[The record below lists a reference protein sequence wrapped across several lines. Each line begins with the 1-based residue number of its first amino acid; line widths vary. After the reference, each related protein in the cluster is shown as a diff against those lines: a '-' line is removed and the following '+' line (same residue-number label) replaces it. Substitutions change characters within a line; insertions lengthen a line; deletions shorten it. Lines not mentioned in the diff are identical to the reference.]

1 MPFTQFTSL
10 DFDEIKTSIKD
21 YIRANTTFTGYD
33 YEGSNLSVL
42 INILAYNTYLTAYN
56 SNMIANEV
64 FLDTSTLRE
73 NIVSLA
79 RNVGYVPRSRKAA
92 QAIISFNITGLPE
105 TYRTVTL
112 DSGLVCIGSGVD
124 GNFKF
129 SIPEKITVPV
139 RSGTA
144 SFSNITVYEGTFLS
158 QSWIV
163 DTNEPDIK
171 YDLPNSF
178 VDTSTIRVSVRDTEL
193 ESAKTDY
200 TLVDNIINVKNDS
213 RIYLIQE
220 INDERHRIL
229 FGDGV
234 IGRKL
239 ENNNQIEA
247 TYITSS
253 GEEGNGVSNFIFS
266 GVVFPNNDESN
277 LPISTG
283 ISLISTN
290 TPSNGGAEIDSI
302 SSIKYLST
310 RLYSSQ
316 YRAVTARDYEAIIPY
331 IYDNIESV
339 SAYGGEELTPPQY
352 GKVFAAIKPKNS
364 NYLSTFAKR
373 QILEKLKSYSI
384 AGIVIELIDL
394 KYLNVETTSS
404 IYYNSSY
411 VGDVDAL
418 RTRVSNS
425 LLEYSKTID
434 VNKFGGRFKFSK
446 IVSLIDQSDPAIIS
460 NITKVKMVRNL
471 KVNKNVYTQYELCFG
486 NKFHLDANGYNIKS
500 TAFNVSGIEGNLYFS
515 DIPESSTEGRL
526 FIFKVLPQNQILII
540 KRNAGKVYYS
550 TGEIIID
557 TISISNTQ
565 RDENI
570 VEFEISPDSND
581 VIGKQDLYIHYAT
594 NNSEIT
600 MILDTITS
608 GYSNSGSTYISTS
621 SYPSTTKYIR
631 A

>member
-277 LPISTG
+277 PPISTG

-290 TPSNGGAEIDSI
+290 TPSNGGAEIESI

>member
-10 DFDEIKTSIKD
+10 DFDEVKTSIKD

-56 SNMIANEV
+56 SNMIANEA
-64 FLDTSTLRE
+64 FLDTATLRE
-73 NIVSLA
+73 NIVALA

-163 DTNEPDIK
+163 NTNEPDIK

-178 VDTSTIRVSVRDTEL
+178 VDTSTIRVSVRNTASD
-193 ESAKTDY
+193 SVKADY
-200 TLVDNIINVKNDS
+200 TLVDNIVNVKNDS
-213 RIYLIQE
+213 KIYLIQE

-239 ENNNQIEA
+239 ENNNQIDA

-266 GVVFPNNDESN
+266 GVVFPNSDESN
-277 LPISTG
+277 SIAAG

-290 TPSNGGAEIDSI
+290 VPSNGGAEIESI

-384 AGIVIELIDL
+384 AGIVTELVDL

-411 VGDVDAL
+411 VGDIDAL
-418 RTRVSNS
+418 KTSVSNS

-471 KVNKNVYTQYELCFG
+471 KVNKNVYNQYELCFG
-486 NKFHLDANGYNIKS
+486 NKFHSDPNGYNIKS
-500 TAFNVSGIEGNLYFS
+500 TAFNVSGIDGNLYFS
-515 DIPESSTEGRL
+515 DIPESSNVGRL
-526 FIFKVLPQNQILII
+526 FIFKVLPQNQILIV
-540 KRNAGKVYYS
+540 KRNAGKVYYN

-565 RDENI
+565 RDESI
-570 VEFEISPDSND
+570 VEFEVSPDSND

-600 MILDTITS
+600 MVLDTITS
-608 GYSNSGSTYISTS
+608 GYSNAGSTYASTS

>member
-290 TPSNGGAEIDSI
+290 TPSNGGAEIESI